1 MVKKEYGRIEEKK
14 KSSEEEEEGGMRD
27 FPKNDRQEHVISS
40 QSERVSIWDLYN
52 GVGPPCA
59 MRPSLAH
66 IKFIHN
72 QYSPPIYFLS
82 TISFVITSAIPPR

>member
-52 GVGPPCA
+52 ILLP
-59 MRPSLAH
+59 
-66 IKFIHN
+66 F
-72 QYSPPIYFLS
+72 
-82 TISFVITSAIPPR
+82 ISFQPFPSSSPAPFLLDGVDVLFFCC